1 MDNGQ
6 MPKVPEGALGTLLGN
21 PQIAEKLPR
30 IMEALGPV
38 LAEMKA
44 ENAAGENAPS
54 TASVAP
60 ETAIGETAETQEDA
74 QDVAKAVE
82 TAVARPLGRGEA
94 SGQQRRAL
102 LSALS
107 PYLSQERRAALD
119 TILKMSSL
127 LDLISEVL

>member
-60 ETAIGETAETQEDA
+60 ETAIGETAETQDA
-74 QDVAKAVE
+74 ADGAKAVE